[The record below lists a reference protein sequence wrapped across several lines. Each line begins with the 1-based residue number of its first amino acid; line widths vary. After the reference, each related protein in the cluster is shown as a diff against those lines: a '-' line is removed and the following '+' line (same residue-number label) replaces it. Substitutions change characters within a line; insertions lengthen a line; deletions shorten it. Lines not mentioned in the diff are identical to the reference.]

1 VLAKSQ
7 RNGILTAPQ
16 ADGFLATLNK
26 LPITVDPDSSEHIL
40 TDVLRLVVAYQLTA
54 YDASYLEVALRM
66 DLPLA
71 TLDDELI
78 VASKASGVEL
88 L

>member
-1 VLAKSQ
+1 
-7 RNGILTAPQ
+7 
-16 ADGFLATLNK
+16 
-26 LPITVDPDSSEHIL
+26 
-40 TDVLRLVVAYQLTA
+40 VVAYQLTA

-66 DLPLA
+66 HLPLA

-78 VASKASGVEL
+78 VASKASGAEL